1 MTKDVQTVAIIPARG
16 GSVGIPRKN
25 VRELCGKP
33 LIYWTIAAAKQSDR
47 VTRLIVSTD
56 DDEIAAAARRYGAEV
71 PFMRPPELATSDA
84 KAVDVWHHALNWLRE
99 HGEPAEESVWLHP
112 TSPLR
117 EPRDINTAVDLLREK
132 KADSV
137 VSVCE
142 CEHPPLYANTL
153 PEDLCMRDFIRE
165 DIKNANRQEL
175 PVYYRLNGSVYVID
189 VEYFSRSGYIIGEN
203 TYAYIMPKT
212 RSVDIDDE
220 IDFLLAETILRK
232 NSVQGG

>member
-1 MTKDVQTVAIIPARG
+1 MIKDVQTVAIIPARG

-25 VRELCGKP
+25 VKELCGKP
-33 LIYWTIAAAKQSDR
+33 LIYWTIAAAKQSAR

-56 DDEIAAAARRYGAEV
+56 DEEIAAVAESYGAEV
-71 PFMRPPELATSDA
+71 PFMRPADLATSEA
-84 KAVDVWHHALNWLRE
+84 KAADVWRHALDWLRE
-99 HGEPAEESVWLHP
+99 HGEPADESVWLHP

-117 EPRDINTAVDLLREK
+117 EPGDIDAAVDLLREK

-165 DIKNANRQEL
+165 EIKNANRQEL

-189 VEYFSRSGYIIGEN
+189 VGYFSRSGYIIGEN
-203 TYAYIMPKT
+203 TYAYIMPKI

-220 IDFLLAETILRK
+220 IDFLLAETILKK
-232 NSVQGG
+232 NGVPGG